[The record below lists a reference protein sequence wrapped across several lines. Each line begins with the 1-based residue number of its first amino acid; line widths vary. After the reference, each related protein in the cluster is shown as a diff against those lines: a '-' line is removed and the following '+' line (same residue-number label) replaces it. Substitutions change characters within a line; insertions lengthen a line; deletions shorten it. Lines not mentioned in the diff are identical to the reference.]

1 MNYFVLEDD
10 SYCESLLE
18 TPSSASQYLTNIVC
32 EDSVQ
37 GDVNGDALVNVQDV
51 VLVVNLVL
59 SASYDSAADLNSD
72 GIINVLDIVQ
82 VVNIILN

>member
-1 MNYFVLEDD
+1 M
-10 SYCESLLE
+10 
-18 TPSSASQYLTNIVC
+18 
-32 EDSVQ
+32 Q